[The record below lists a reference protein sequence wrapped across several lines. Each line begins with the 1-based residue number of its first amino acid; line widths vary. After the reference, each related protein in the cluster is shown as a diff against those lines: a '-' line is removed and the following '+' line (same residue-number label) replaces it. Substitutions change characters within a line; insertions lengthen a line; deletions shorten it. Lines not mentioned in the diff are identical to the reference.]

1 MIRTLPDP
9 ELLNRKAAALFVRQA
24 QLSVITNP

>member
-9 ELLNRKAAALFVRQA
+9 ELLNRKAAARLILKKENENA
-24 QLSVITNP
+24 I